1 MNVYYKSMRHKD
13 ETKSEAIFQ
22 ATIHLLNENGFS
34 NVSMSKVAKL
44 ANVSPATIYVYFDNK
59 EDMLGKLYLHVKQ
72 RMSLKLFVGLS
83 AAMPIKDSF
92 ELINRNYIQFIL
104 ENKDEFLFLEQFS
117 NTPLVK
123 NLNLT
128 DLMELFQPFFDLVAR
143 GQEEKVLKNCDVMLL
158 ATYLHNPVSE
168 LAKRHFKGEFEFTEQ
183 NKQAILQ
190 ICWDAIKA

>member
-1 MNVYYKSMRHKD
+1 MRVRD
-13 ETKSEAIFQ
+13 ENKSEAIFQ
-22 ATIHLLNENGFS
+22 ATIQLLNESGFS
-34 NVSMSKVAKL
+34 NISMSKIAKL

-59 EDMLGKLYLHVKQ
+59 EDMLSKLYLHVKQ
-72 RMSLKLFVGLS
+72 KMSLKMFTGLDP
-83 AAMPIKDSF
+83 AMPIKDSF
-92 ELINRNYIQFIL
+92 ELIQRNYIVFIL

-143 GQEEKVLKNCDVMLL
+143 GQEEKALKNCDVMLL
-158 ATYLHNPVSE
+158 ATYLHTPLSE
-168 LAKRHFKGEFEFTEQ
+168 LAKRYFKGEFEFTEQ
-183 NKQAILQ
+183 NKQDILQ